1 MNKSTLSYSDKTR
14 ILTQFSILLALEVI
28 VCFTPLGSIPIPGL
42 MPATLMYLPVV
53 VAAMM
58 LGVKAGALMGFF
70 SGLFSFIV
78 WSLMPPN
85 PIVAFIFTPV
95 YSGDNF
101 FPGNAGSLVICFVPR
116 ILVGVVAGVV
126 FHFLSKRKAPL
137 AVSCAL
143 SGLLGSL
150 TATALVLGGIKL
162 FFAAPND
169 TALSFIIGA
178 SAYIIVL
185 SGLAEAV
192 IAGIVGVGVCVPLKK
207 ILNRRG

>member
-1 MNKSTLSYSDKTR
+1 MKSDAQTYSGKTR
-14 ILTQFSILLALEVI
+14 ILTQFSILLALEAI

-78 WSLMPPN
+78 WTLMPPN
-85 PIVAFIFTPV
+85 PIVAFIFTPF
-95 YSGDNF
+95 YSDTF
-101 FPGNAGSLVICFVPR
+101 FPGNFWSLVICFVPR
-116 ILVGVVAGVV
+116 TLVGVVAGVV

-137 AVSCAL
+137 AGSCAL
-143 SGLLGSL
+143 SGVLGSL
-150 TATALVLGGIKL
+150 TATVLVLGGIKL

-178 SAYIIVL
+178 SSLIIVF
-185 SGLAEAV
+185 SGLAEAA
-192 IAGIVGVGVCVPLKK
+192 IAGIIGVGVCVPLKK
-207 ILNRRG
+207 ILDRR